1 MRERRRGIAFMRS
14 CDDFLRTSELSI
26 AAVNSL
32 RRTIAPSHRVLDAC
46 GSGAACLLAS
56 RYGAKQVVALAA
68 AEATLVGARAGANG
82 PGERISFVDAEQAAA
97 LVARQG
103 RFDVVL
109 GLAGGGRDG
118 LDPHYG
124 ARLDAFARRFGTANV
139 AVVPNGVRYDA
150 QLVEWREAE
159 RLEADVAARQRAL
172 EARYD
177 LTLGPVLDQVAAG
190 AAPRGRV
197 RADALRALC
206 ARLPFLSCRP
216 GDGGD
221 AGTSGTS
228 GTAAPEHVELTAAHG
243 GRADGV
249 LWTQELIHDG
259 IVIERIQGCSWLD
272 ERVDLEV
279 GDAIAV
285 PVADMAR
292 AAPLDGGEAPPQ
304 LAPAPRASG
313 APAPLVFWLTGI
325 SGAGKTTIAT
335 RFKQR
340 ADADAWPTVVLDG
353 DTLRGGLNADLG
365 FCDADRAENV
375 RRIAEVAALM
385 ADTGLVVVVSCISPR
400 RSFRETAREIV
411 GAERFVEVFV
421 DTPPAVAQARDP
433 KGLYRRAR
441 AGLIA
446 SFTGIDSDYE
456 PPPDPQLRIDTT
468 THDVEDATQML
479 RRYYVDAR
487 LSGARAG
494 TAECAA

>member
-1 MRERRRGIAFMRS
+1 MRS

-190 AAPRGRV
+190 PRRVAACAPTR
-197 RADALRALC
+197 C
-206 ARLPFLSCRP
+206 ARSARGCRFCR
-216 GDGGD
+216 
-221 AGTSGTS
+221 A
-228 GTAAPEHVELTAAHG
+228 
-243 GRADGV
+243 GRAM
-249 LWTQELIHDG
+249 
-259 IVIERIQGCSWLD
+259 
-272 ERVDLEV
+272 
-279 GDAIAV
+279 AV
-285 PVADMAR
+285 MPVQA
-292 AAPLDGGEAPPQ
+292 
-304 LAPAPRASG
+304 
-313 APAPLVFWLTGI
+313 
-325 SGAGKTTIAT
+325 
-335 RFKQR
+335 
-340 ADADAWPTVVLDG
+340 
-353 DTLRGGLNADLG
+353 
-365 FCDADRAENV
+365 
-375 RRIAEVAALM
+375 
-385 ADTGLVVVVSCISPR
+385 
-400 RSFRETAREIV
+400 
-411 GAERFVEVFV
+411 
-421 DTPPAVAQARDP
+421 AQAA
-433 KGLYRRAR
+433 RRR
-441 AGLIA
+441 P
-446 SFTGIDSDYE
+446 SMS
-456 PPPDPQLRIDTT
+456 
-468 THDVEDATQML
+468 
-479 RRYYVDAR
+479 
-487 LSGARAG
+487 S
-494 TAECAA
+494 

>member
-177 LTLGPVLDQVAAG
+177 LTLGPVLDQMAAG

-221 AGTSGTS
+221 AGTSGT
-228 GTAAPEHVELTAAHG
+228 TAPEHVELTAAHG

-272 ERVDLEV
+272 ERVDLEA

-292 AAPLDGGEAPPQ
+292 AAPLDGGEVPPQ
-304 LAPAPRASG
+304 LAPAPRAS
-313 APAPLVFWLTGI
+313 
-325 SGAGKTTIAT
+325 
-335 RFKQR
+335 
-340 ADADAWPTVVLDG
+340 
-353 DTLRGGLNADLG
+353 
-365 FCDADRAENV
+365 
-375 RRIAEVAALM
+375 
-385 ADTGLVVVVSCISPR
+385 
-400 RSFRETAREIV
+400 
-411 GAERFVEVFV
+411 
-421 DTPPAVAQARDP
+421 
-433 KGLYRRAR
+433 
-441 AGLIA
+441 
-446 SFTGIDSDYE
+446 
-456 PPPDPQLRIDTT
+456 
-468 THDVEDATQML
+468 
-479 RRYYVDAR
+479 
-487 LSGARAG
+487 
-494 TAECAA
+494 